1 MLADDAATFS
11 DNELRDRLLAPAKR
25 ARLAQRP
32 LAVTADSATGSPSSV
47 RIPEASSCT
56 AKLRPRPAV
65 AIIRETVPL
74 GAALEVGHSQT
85 SSPAGALTQRS
96 QSLPKLPVSH
106 PRCII
111 REHWDLVEDATQP
124 TDLLDSRT
132 KIKQGTG
139 QLLVPPRI
147 HRPRLIRLPR
157 GAKLPDYGGLPGRS
171 RAMSHDRSIHGIP
184 PSIYTMTENRLL
196 L

>member
-1 MLADDAATFS
+1 
-11 DNELRDRLLAPAKR
+11 
-25 ARLAQRP
+25 
-32 LAVTADSATGSPSSV
+32 
-47 RIPEASSCT
+47 
-56 AKLRPRPAV
+56 
-65 AIIRETVPL
+65 VPL
-74 GAALEVGHSQT
+74 DAALEVGHSQT

-96 QSLPKLPVSH
+96 QSLPKLPISH

-171 RAMSHDRSIHGIP
+171 RAIADRAAGQSLLAAHRNYLTYHSDACELAKGMP
-184 PSIYTMTENRLL
+184 PGSQLEWYAVISAARACARLAHSST
-196 L
+196 

>member
-32 LAVTADSATGSPSSV
+32 LPVTADSATGSPSSV
-47 RIPEASSCT
+47 RIPEASAT
-56 AKLRPRPAV
+56 LRPRPAV

-74 GAALEVGHSQT
+74 DAALEVGHSQT
-85 SSPAGALTQRS
+85 SSPASALTQRS
-96 QSLPKLPVSH
+96 QSLPKLPISH

-171 RAMSHDRSIHGIP
+171 RAMSHDRSIHGIQ